1 MAKSDQDAALAGMAA
16 QGRTPMG
23 KEGIKFSS
31 PSAKPVAGTLVPKKN
46 VAAGDPTGAGT
57 KANRVNQAGAPGGE
71 RTGAAYSVKAKYM
84 KMTDPTAGLTQ
95 ANGRIISPAIRR
107 QSDSFGEGVGTSY

>member
-46 VAAGDPTGAGT
+46 TAAGDPAMTGTGISS
-57 KANRVNQAGAPGGE
+57 NVPYSERNGASY
-71 RTGAAYSVKAKYM
+71 RTTARYM
-84 KMTDPTAGLTQ
+84 KPTDPAAGLTQ
-95 ANGRIISPAIRR
+95 ANGRVISPAIRR